1 MWLKAHTDGDLG
13 AFVCTL
19 LGFSGGLFG
28 SEHGDL
34 GQEARTAG
42 PPQTPGN
49 SRVVGQLPEASAH
62 GTGKGHVGAVH
73 GAHGGH
79 LAEDRAGVGARL
91 GFLMCLWAGPGV
103 LALQM
108 L

>member
-1 MWLKAHTDGDLG
+1 MWFKP
-13 AFVCTL
+13 TL
-19 LGFSGGLFG
+19 MKTRGLLFATSWGFPGGLFG

-34 GQEARTAG
+34 EQEARTAG

-49 SRVVGQLPEASAH
+49 SQVVGQLPEASAH
-62 GTGKGHVGAVH
+62 EAGKGHVGAVH
-73 GAHGGH
+73 GARGGH
-79 LAEDRAGVGARL
+79 LAEDPGVGARL
-91 GFLMCLWAGPGV
+91 SFLTRPWAGPGV